1 MGLIKDIYSKAFYE
15 RLAFSLE
22 KVVPAFK
29 ADKFMQA
36 ILPAAF
42 VQMEWKER
50 MQHTT
55 QTLHLFMPTN
65 YGQSAILLTSIIT
78 QLKADG
84 FNEHRLEFMFL
95 PDYIATYGLAD
106 FENSVA
112 ALEHVTQFISA
123 EFAVRPFLLKYG
135 TQMTDQMLQWSTH
148 SNHHVRRFASEGS
161 RPRLPWA
168 MAIPALKEN
177 PAALLPIL
185 ENLKKVPSEYVRRSV
200 ANSLNDITKDN
211 PAVVVDLAKKW
222 KGLSKETD
230 AIIKHACRTL
240 LKKGHPD
247 ILSFYGLDA
256 SNLAVTDFTIET
268 PVVKLGD
275 AVTFAFSIENN
286 DTVARYIRLEYTLYY
301 LKNNGTLAGKVFKI
315 SEKTYQAGEKVNIK
329 RKQSF
334 KLITTRKF
342 YLGQHKLSIMV
353 NGKETENGSFELID

>member
-15 RLAFSLE
+15 RLALSLE
-22 KVVPAFK
+22 KVVPNFTAQ
-29 ADKFMQA
+29 KFMQA

-55 QTLHLFMPTN
+55 QTLHLFMPVN
-65 YGQSAILLTSIIT
+65 YAQSAALLAPIIA

-84 FNEHRLEFMFL
+84 FSEHRLEFMFL

-106 FENSVA
+106 FENSVT
-112 ALEHVTQFISA
+112 ALELVTQFISA

-135 TQMTDQMLQWSTH
+135 SQMTDQMLSWSTH
-148 SNHHVRRFASEGS
+148 PNHHVRRFVSEGS

-177 PAALLPIL
+177 PTALLPIL
-185 ENLKKVPSEYVRRSV
+185 ENLKNDPHEYVRRSV
-200 ANSLNDITKDN
+200 ANNLNDITKDN
-211 PAVVVDLAKKW
+211 PAVVVNIANKW

-230 AIIKHACRTL
+230 AIIKHACRSL
-240 LKKGHPD
+240 LKKGHPE

-256 SNLAVTDFTIET
+256 TNLAITDLVIAN
-268 PVVKLGD
+268 PVVKVGD
-275 AVTFAFSIENN
+275 AVAFAFTVENN

-315 SEKTYQAGEKVNIK
+315 SERTYQAGEKVEIK

-342 YLGQHKLSIMV
+342 YLGHHKLSIMI
-353 NGKETENGSFELID
+353 NGKETQLADFELIA

>member
-1 MGLIKDIYSKAFYE
+1 MGLIKDIYSEAFYK

-22 KVVPAFK
+22 KVVPNFTTE
-29 ADKFMQA
+29 KFMQA
-36 ILPAAF
+36 ILPATF

-55 QTLHLFMPTN
+55 QTLHLFMPVN
-65 YGQSAILLTSIIT
+65 YTQSAALLAPMIT
-78 QLKADG
+78 QLKVDG

-106 FENSVA
+106 FENSIT
-112 ALEHVTQFISA
+112 ALELVTQFISA

-135 TQMTDQMLQWSTH
+135 TQMTDQMLKWSTH
-148 SNHHVRRFASEGS
+148 PNHHVRRFASEGS

-177 PAALLPIL
+177 PTALLPIL
-185 ENLKKVPSEYVRRSV
+185 ENLKNDPSEYVRRSV

-211 PAVVVDLAKKW
+211 PIVVVDIAKKW
-222 KGLSKETD
+222 KGLSRETD

-240 LKKGHPD
+240 LKKGHPE

-256 SNLAVTDFTIET
+256 SNLAITDFVITT
-268 PVVKLGD
+268 PVVKVGD
-275 AVTFAFSIENN
+275 AVAFSFTIENN

-315 SEKTYQAGEKVNIK
+315 SEKTYQAGEKIRIN

-342 YLGQHKLSIMV
+342 YLGQHKLSILV
-353 NGKETENGSFELID
+353 NGTSTQLLDFELME